1 MSIDIIRTGD
11 RWYVQKSDTT
21 GTLVD
26 TEAATTGEL
35 LADRDAIE
43 AAVAGG
49 EALLPSSDLQS
60 PVTAPCRVVAQM
72 TNFVSHIKDSGLDPA
87 TVPMTFFRKTS
98 HSISGPTDDIV
109 KPAHVRFLD
118 YEVEIGLVIGNDIP
132 VGATI
137 DNENVAEHVAALVVT
152 NDVSA
157 RDLQL
162 PKTQFF
168 EAKSYPTFTP
178 TGPRLVVLEPGDW
191 ERFEELRL
199 ELRVNGEVRQDAEV
213 GDDMLY
219 KPAQAL
225 HGLVQFQPLA
235 AGDLVLTGTP
245 GGTALKA
252 PPKPVEIIGALLPPA
267 ARWRAFFRSQAR
279 NPRYLADGDVVEA
292 RVRTLDGKLDLG
304 RQRTTV
310 RHAAK
315 AAQ

>member
-1 MSIDIIRTGD
+1 MSINIIRTDGQ
-11 RWYVQKSDTT
+11 WYVEKSAATGTRIDTRATTT
-21 GTLVD
+21 G
-26 TEAATTGEL
+26 GL
-35 LADRDAIE
+35 LADRDAIN
-43 AAVAGG
+43 AAVAGA
-49 EALLPSSDLQS
+49 ESSLPSSELQS

-72 TNFVSHIKDSGLDPA
+72 TNFVSHIKDSGFNPE

-98 HSISGPTDDIV
+98 HSISGPHEDII

-132 VGATI
+132 VGASIT
-137 DNENVAEHVAALVVT
+137 NENIADHVAALVVT

-191 ERFEELRL
+191 ARFEELRL
-199 ELRVNGEVRQDAEV
+199 KLWVNDEVRQDALV
-213 GDDMLY
+213 GVDMLY
-219 KPAQAL
+219 KPLQAL
-225 HGLVQFQPLA
+225 QGLAQFQPLA

-252 PPKPVEIIGALLPPA
+252 PPKPVELIAALLPPA
-267 ARWRAFFRSQAR
+267 TKWKVFFSAQAK
-279 NPRYLADGDVVEA
+279 NPKYLADGDFVE
-292 RVRTLDGKLDLG
+292 VHISTEDGKLDLG
-304 RQRTTV
+304 RQLTTV
-310 RHAAK
+310 RYAAK
-315 AAQ
+315 ATQ

>member
-109 KPAHVRFLD
+109 RPAHVRFLD

>member
-1 MSIDIIRTGD
+1 MSINIIRTQN

-26 TEAATTGEL
+26 TRAVTTGEL
-35 LADRDAIE
+35 LADRTAVA
-43 AAVAGG
+43 AAVAGP
-49 EALLPSSDLQS
+49 ETDLPAAPVQS

-72 TNFVSHIKDSGLDPA
+72 TNYVSHIRDSGFNPE
-87 TVPMTFFRKTS
+87 TVPLTFFRKTS
-98 HSISGPTDDIV
+98 HSLSGPADDIV
-109 KPAHVRFLD
+109 KPGHVRFLD
-118 YEVEIGLVIGNDIP
+118 YEVEIGLVIGEGIP
-132 VGATI
+132 VGTSLSR
-137 DNENVAEHVAALVVT
+137 ENIVDHVAALVVT

-199 ELRVNGEVRQDAEV
+199 RLWVNGELRQDAVV
-213 GDDMLY
+213 GADMLV
-219 KPAQAL
+219 KPLEAL
-225 HGLVQFQPLA
+225 QGLARFQPLA
-235 AGDLVLTGTP
+235 TGDLVLTGTP

-267 ARWRAFFRSQAR
+267 MKWKAFFAAQAK
-279 NPRYLADGDVVEA
+279 NTHYLADGDLVEA
-292 RVRTLDGKLDLG
+292 HIGTGDGKLDLG
-304 RQRTTV
+304 RQSTRV
-310 RHAAK
+310 RFASSG
-315 AAQ
+315 AQ

>member
-26 TEAATTGEL
+26 TEATTTGEL